1 MSSIQPTPTILL
13 VISDEYRSTVES
25 LEQAGF
31 KIEVVNKVSE
41 AENRLKIL
49 KPDLLLVH
57 SDMTGDH
64 GLNFCQ
70 VVKSSGIAPR
80 PIIVFLVDENKPD
93 ERIEVLRSGADD
105 AISFP
110 MSGKE
115 IAFRI
120 MAHFRRRQETHI
132 NLLTGLP
139 DAIITN
145 KVLEHT
151 LKEVEDWAVL
161 SIDLDNL
168 RVYNETYG
176 ESRGDQM
183 IKALAAVLKSVLTQD
198 DFLAHRDSDDFIL
211 VTRSDRA
218 EATAEEICRRFDF
231 IGPRFYT
238 KEDAQRSYVIGIG
251 SKGIRRR
258 VPLVSISIGVTAK
271 GRRNFTSALEL
282 LQIARDMRYLA
293 KSKKGSDWVSDR
305 LRLSANEPSLKEQ
318 RIKILVIEPDASMS
332 LLLKDTLE
340 MEGYFVDVAHS
351 TNEAWG
357 LINNWK
363 PELILLE
370 VDVSSDGF
378 NGWELT
384 RKIKQIP
391 ELAETWIIM
400 TTKNPDHNAAL
411 ESGADLY
418 LPKPYELQV
427 LFSEVRYL
435 LRTRI
440 KSGVLL

>member
-1 MSSIQPTPTILL
+1 MSSVQLTTRVLIVTREENQP
-13 VISDEYRSTVES
+13 VMMA

-31 KIEVVNKVSE
+31 KVEKVDNITK
-41 AENRLKIL
+41 AENIL
-49 KPDLLLVH
+49 KSLRPDLILLY

-64 GLNFCQ
+64 GQHFCTFI
-70 VVKSSGIAPR
+70 KSVEINPR
-80 PIIVFLVDENKPD
+80 PIIVFLVHEENPD
-93 ERIEVLRSGADD
+93 ERIEVLRAGADD
-105 AISFP
+105 VISYP
-110 MSGKE
+110 ISGKE
-115 IAFRI
+115 VAFRI
-120 MAHFRRRQETHI
+120 MAHIRRRQETHV
-132 NLLTGLP
+132 NQLTGLP
-139 DAIITN
+139 DGVIASNLIDYCLN
-145 KVLEHT
+145 EN
-151 LKEVEDWAVL
+151 EDWAIL

-176 ESRGDQM
+176 ENRGDQM
-183 IKALAAVLKSVLTQD
+183 IKALAAVLKSVLTED

-271 GRRNFTSALEL
+271 DRRNFSSALEV
-282 LQIARDMRYLA
+282 LQVARDMRYLA

-305 LRLSANEPSLKEQ
+305 LRLSANEPSLKDQ

-351 TNEAWG
+351 THEAWS
-357 LINNWK
+357 LINNWR
-363 PELILLE
+363 PE
-370 VDVSSDGF
+370 
-378 NGWELT
+378 
-384 RKIKQIP
+384 R
-391 ELAETWIIM
+391 
-400 TTKNPDHNAAL
+400 
-411 ESGADLY
+411 
-418 LPKPYELQV
+418 
-427 LFSEVRYL
+427 SE
-435 LRTRI
+435 
-440 KSGVLL
+440 